1 MSINLQRGTNFNM
14 VSPIQK
20 LTGHGSRLQDT
31 SGLPKGGQKGTL
43 LSPTTDYT
51 TPFIFADIEVNKKNT
66 KLKTCYKQHSTTCDY
81 LHGWRPE
88 SSPGAWT
95 LVILIVILSLSPIII
110 RDLKKIPA
118 EPRKF
123 KVNLKCAERYVVL
136 TCLNFGPNKLPVF
149 TGYDMFLARPP
160 KMATWPVHHSNPDTL
175 ALSQIISNKHS
186 RGVSPKSLMWVSLKI
201 G

>member
-1 MSINLQRGTNFNM
+1 MAQDFRI
-14 VSPIQK
+14 
-20 LTGHGSRLQDT
+20 LQDF
-31 SGLPKGGQKGTL
+31 QKGDRKGRYFHPQQITL
-43 LSPTTDYT
+43 PHLSLQTSRSTK
-51 TPFIFADIEVNKKNT
+51 KKNT